1 LSIAARQNL
10 WSRSTP
16 SENTVRFYLSRGF
29 QPLAELTA
37 ELFELEPEAVRMS
50 KSF

>member
-1 LSIAARQNL
+1 MGTESVVEINALGEHGEVL
-10 WSRSTP
+10 P
-16 SENTVRFYLSRGF
+16 SRGF

-50 KSF
+50 KAF